1 MNIREEDWLQLS
13 GLQHFAFCRRQWA
26 LIHFEDQWAENFRTV
41 DGSLMHENAHDQGFR
56 ESRGDVLIVRGLAV
70 HSAQLGIS
78 GQCDVVEFHQDPD
91 GISLQGR
98 EGTWRPYPIEYK
110 RGKPKDGPADA
121 LQLCAQAMCLEEMLC
136 CAIQE
141 GAIYY
146 GETRHRTV
154 VPLTQDL
161 RSQVRDSLVEMHDL
175 YQKHY
180 TPKVKP
186 TKACNACSL
195 KDLCLPKLMR
205 VKKVADY
212 LTGAMEELQ

>member
-1 MNIREEDWLQLS
+1 M
-13 GLQHFAFCRRQWA
+13 
-26 LIHFEDQWAENFRTV
+26 
-41 DGSLMHENAHDQGFR
+41 
-56 ESRGDVLIVRGLAV
+56 
-70 HSAQLGIS
+70 
-78 GQCDVVEFHQDPD
+78 
-91 GISLQGR
+91 
-98 EGTWRPYPIEYK
+98 
-110 RGKPKDGPADA
+110 
-121 LQLCAQAMCLEEMLC
+121 
-136 CAIQE
+136 
-141 GAIYY
+141 
-146 GETRHRTV
+146 